1 MMRKHPDI
9 SEHIEQTLDS
19 LNGLT
24 PVEPPAYFYT
34 RLKARMQAQP
44 LDPWVKWVNIL
55 TRPVVAA
62 ALLATILVV
71 NVSVFVTNMHS
82 SEEEVAVQPTL
93 QAFADE
99 YQLVTSTYFDYEAIE
114 SQ

>member
-9 SEHIEQTLDS
+9 SERIEQTLDS

-24 PVEPPAYFYT
+24 PVEPPTYFYT
-34 RLKARMQAQP
+34 RLKARMQAQAS
-44 LDPWVKWVNIL
+44 DPWVKWVNIL

-62 ALLATILVV
+62 SLIAIILVV
-71 NVSVFVTNMHS
+71 NVSVFVSNMRTS
-82 SEEEVAVQPTL
+82 DEVEAVNPTL

-99 YQLVTSTYFDYEAIE
+99 YQLVTSTYFDYEAME